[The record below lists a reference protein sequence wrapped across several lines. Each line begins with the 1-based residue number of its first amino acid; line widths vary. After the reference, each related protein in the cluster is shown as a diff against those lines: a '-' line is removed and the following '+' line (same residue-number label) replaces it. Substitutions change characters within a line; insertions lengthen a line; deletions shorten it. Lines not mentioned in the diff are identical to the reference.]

1 MKKRCNMKKGMTL
14 IEAIISVALL
24 SILIIPIS
32 GMIMN
37 SLRTNKEAEFRQNA
51 AYEGQRV
58 LEEIGTYDY
67 VNLQTT
73 GDDTFFQLLNGD
85 EIVEQDDGSYKGMI
99 DSENLPD
106 NYSVTVTLEKDNS
119 FNYEDKNNLSKYKTV
134 PWKFHMTGNTFKLYS
149 PTSDEGDTDNIKIS
163 GAVADKITIN
173 INNSS
178 NVELG
183 NLSGV
188 VGVTKFNKN
197 YGEDRKILLYL
208 TDDILKSYPD
218 VEIKNTGNE
227 TVTVYVVKEN
237 ADNEINVSATGGNI
251 ALYDDLLANEKDK
264 VGDFYNINVHVV
276 DTSNGNE
283 IFNGHTTSN
292 IVFN

>member
-1 MKKRCNMKKGMTL
+1 MKKKCKMKKGMTL

-24 SILIIPIS
+24 SILIVPIS

-37 SLRTNKEAEFRQNA
+37 SLRSNKEGEFKQNA
-51 AYEGQRV
+51 AYVGQRT

-67 VNLQTT
+67 INLQTD
-73 GDDTFFQLLNGD
+73 GSDTFFQLLNGD
-85 EIVEQDDGSYKGMI
+85 RLVKQDDGSYSGEV
-99 DSENLPD
+99 DDDNLP
-106 NYSVTVTLEKDNS
+106 NSYRVTVTLEKEDS
-119 FNYEDKNNLSKYKTV
+119 FKYEDKNNLVKFKTT
-134 PWKFHMTGNTFKLYS
+134 PWKFHMTGNTFRLYS
-149 PTSDEGDTDNIKIS
+149 PTSDTGDADTVKIS

-178 NVELG
+178 NIELG

-188 VGVTKFNKN
+188 VSSAKFNKN
-197 YGEDRKILLYL
+197 YGDDRKILLYL
-208 TDDILKSYPD
+208 TDSAEINYPD
-218 VEIKNTGNE
+218 VEVKNTGRD

-264 VGDFYNINVHVV
+264 VGDFFNINVHVV
-276 DTSNGNE
+276 DTTNGDE
-283 IFNGHTTSN
+283 VFSGHTTSN